1 MTTRPI
7 SRRTLLQCAA
17 AGSLCIMRGQAQ
29 TPVLSGAGASF
40 PEPIYKKWFAAFA
53 TRYPGRNVDY
63 RAVGSGEGI
72 ELLRTGMVDFAASDH
87 PISKDDEARMP
98 GLIRHVPTV
107 VGGLVP
113 LYRLDGV
120 VQPVRFT
127 PEILAGIYLGKIRR
141 WNDPALLSVNRG
153 IPLPIADISVVHR
166 SDRSGTTHIW
176 TEFLSEV
183 SAEWESKVG
192 VGDDVR
198 WPVEGPAAKG
208 SAGVL
213 EAVAAQPNSFGYVE
227 FTYGL
232 DRRVATGV
240 VRNPAGKYVR
250 ADLPTLTAAAATVPA
265 NSFSDLG
272 HIHVNITN
280 APGAAAYPIAAFT
293 YLLVP
298 QRLPE
303 DKRDAML
310 ELLRWVLTSGQRQSA
325 ALGYASL
332 PTEVAAQ
339 ILKTLEAA

>member
-1 MTTRPI
+1 MTMA
-7 SRRTLLQCAA
+7 RRTLLQCAF
-17 AGSLCIMRGQAQ
+17 AGSVGLVRGQAQ

-53 TRYPGRNVDY
+53 ARYPGRIIDY
-63 RAVGSGEGI
+63 HAVGSGEGI
-72 ELLRTGMVDFAASDH
+72 DLLRTGMVDFAASDH
-87 PISKDDEARMP
+87 PISKDDEAGMP
-98 GLIRHVPTV
+98 RPVRHVPTV

-141 WNDPALLSVNRG
+141 WNDPALVAANRG

-183 SAEWESKVG
+183 SDEWKSKVG
-192 VGDDVR
+192 VGDDVL
-198 WPVEGPAAKG
+198 WPVEGQSAKG

-213 EAVAAQPNSFGYVE
+213 EAVAALPNSFGYVE

-232 DRRVATGV
+232 DRRVGTGEV
-240 VRNPAGKYVR
+240 CNPAGKFVR
-250 ADLPTLTAAAATVPA
+250 ADLPTLTAAAAKVSPET
-265 NSFSDLG
+265 FSDLG

-293 YLLVP
+293 YLLIP
-298 QRLPE
+298 QRLAAG
-303 DKRDAML
+303 DKQDTMR
-310 ELLRWVLTSGQRQSA
+310 ELLRWILTSGQRQSA

-332 PTEVAAQ
+332 PAEVAAQ
-339 ILKTLEAA
+339 ILKTLEGA